1 MRSILFLAVAAVLL
15 GGYAA
20 RYADRAVAS
29 RPQTMAATVQLPA
42 EPRQPTSSRS
52 LMVDSDRL
60 GHFRVDARIDGQS
73 IDFLVDT
80 GASVIAL
87 RETDAARARIFPN
100 ASDYNVAISTA
111 NGKIKAARAMLN
123 RVELGG
129 ITVYD
134 VPAIVL
140 PDEALAQSLLG
151 MSFLS
156 KLRRYEV
163 ANGRLVLE
171 R

>member
-1 MRSILFLAVAAVLL
+1 MLILAAVVALG

-20 RYADRAVAS
+20 RYADHAVAS
-29 RPQTMAATVQLPA
+29 RPPTVAAAVQHSA
-42 EPRQPTSSRS
+42 EPRQPASSRS
-52 LMVDSDRL
+52 LTVDSDRL

-87 RETDAARARIFPN
+87 REIDAARARIFPN
-100 ASDYNVAISTA
+100 ASDYNVGISTA
-111 NGKIKAARAMLN
+111 NGKIKAARATLN

-134 VPAIVL
+134 VPAVVL

-171 R
+171 Q

>member
-1 MRSILFLAVAAVLL
+1 MRSILFLAAVVVLG

-20 RYADRAVAS
+20 RYADHTVAP
-29 RPQTMAATVQLPA
+29 RPQTVAAAVQPT
-42 EPRQPTSSRS
+42 EPRQPASSRS
-52 LMVDSDRL
+52 LTVDSDRL

-87 RETDAARARIFPN
+87 RETDAARARIFPS
-100 ASDYNVAISTA
+100 ASDYNAAISTA
-111 NGKIKAARAMLN
+111 NGKIKAARATLN
-123 RVELGG
+123 RVEIGG

-134 VPAIVL
+134 VQAVVL

-151 MSFLS
+151 VSFLS

-171 R
+171 Q